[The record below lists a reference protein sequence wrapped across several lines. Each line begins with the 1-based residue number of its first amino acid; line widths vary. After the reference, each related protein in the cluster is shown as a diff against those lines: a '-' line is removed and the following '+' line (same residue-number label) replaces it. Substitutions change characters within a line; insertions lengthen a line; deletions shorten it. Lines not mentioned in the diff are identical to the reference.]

1 MKKRI
6 TVLIFAV
13 LLVFSSIV
21 TVSARNVSLEEG
33 YAMKLKELGLFY
45 GVGENDFDLERAP
58 TRIEALVMLI
68 RVLGAEDKALN
79 GSWKHPFTDVPAWAD
94 KYVGYAYEHGLANG
108 VSLTEF
114 GTTNATSA
122 QYLTFMLRALG
133 YSDTT
138 GNDFTWDKPYD
149 LARHVRILPSTVDID
164 NFWRADVAHIS
175 YVALSARLKNSND
188 TLADY
193 LISAGVFTKAKY
205 TEVTTPK
212 PEELPT
218 SLTATEIS
226 EKCANAV
233 FYLEVYSFNGEL
245 KGAGSGFFISKDGYA
260 ITNHHV
266 IEGARYM
273 KISSP
278 NGMKYDNV
286 KVVDVYKE
294 QDLAL
299 LKVDHILPFDHLE
312 AGDSTALKQGQKV
325 YAIGSPITLDNT
337 MSEGIISNTRRM
349 IEGIHYIQISVPILS
364 GSSGGA
370 LIDEYGKVVGVTA
383 AGFGISDLNFVIPIQ
398 YVNKLDKGAAVGA
411 VPSVSTF
418 YPTMS
423 EAYDF
428 GAFTGINVTSYETT
442 DYGYVV
448 LYSGKDVH
456 EVKGVDTTVMHT
468 AEDSLAFCLDEY
480 GKALIAGGF
489 KHTKLDDNTDL
500 YESDAETVKVQ
511 RNVGKN
517 KDIVITAEVKPVC
530 YAEAEG
536 MIDAGWYMGIEATS
550 KESVDGVT
558 TYVYGWEDI
567 YDNESMSD
575 AISYYINKIIAP
587 KYSAIHT
594 EHKNGTLYVYISGND
609 LLVTLSANTKE
620 MKIIIEK
627 FNTAAIFKSF
637 DTLAGY
643 IKKNNNSA
651 VNGKYSIK
659 NSNSEDTYMIS
670 YDEKDKLISFAGSV
684 KLSDSNIFA
693 YIRINGHGTG
703 TIEVSIKK
711 GAVTSTYSANIFPG
725 SFTKGI
731 SMSHAYYV
739 GQNPTAD
746 QQTAISAC
754 VTVLKRCEEMLSDTS
769 VTLEKL
775 GFTSIN

>member
-6 TVLIFAV
+6 AILIFAI
-13 LLVFSSIV
+13 LLIFSTLV
-21 TVSARNVSLEEG
+21 TVSARDVSLEEG

-79 GSWKHPFTDVPAWAD
+79 GTWNHPFTDVPAWAD
-94 KYVGYAYEHGLANG
+94 KYVGYAYEKGLANG

-149 LARHVRILPSTVDID
+149 LARHVRILPSAVDID
-164 NFWRADVAHIS
+164 NFWRADVAHVS

-188 TLADY
+188 TLADQ
-193 LISAGVFTKAKY
+193 LIKAKVFTEEKY
-205 TEVTTPK
+205 KEVTTPK
-212 PEELPT
+212 PEELPK
-218 SLTATEIS
+218 SLTAMEIS
-226 EKCANAV
+226 EKCADAV
-233 FYLEVYSFNGEL
+233 FYIEVYSFNGEL
-245 KGAGSGFFISKDGYA
+245 KGSGSGFFISSDGYA
-260 ITNHHV
+260 ITNKHV

-273 KISSP
+273 TISSP
-278 NGMKYDNV
+278 NGMKYDKV
-286 KVVDVYKE
+286 TVVDVYEE

-299 LKVDHILPFDHLE
+299 LKVDHIIPFDYLE
-312 AGDSTALKQGQKV
+312 IGDSTTLKQGQKV

-337 MSEGIISNTRRM
+337 MSEGIISNTRRI
-349 IEGIHYIQISVPILS
+349 IENVHYIQISVPILS

-370 LIDEYGKVVGVTA
+370 LIDEYGRVVGVTA

-398 YVNKLDKGAAVGA
+398 YVNKLDKSASVG
-411 VPSVSTF
+411 VSYPTGNF

-423 EAYDF
+423 EAYEF
-428 GAFTGINVTSYETT
+428 GAFTGIDVISYENT
-442 DYGYVV
+442 DYGYLVR
-448 LYSGKDVH
+448 YNGKDVH
-456 EVKGVDTTVMHT
+456 EIKGVDTTVVHT
-468 AEDSLAFCLDEY
+468 ADDSKEFCLEHY

-489 KHTKLDDNTDL
+489 KHAKIDDNTDL
-500 YESDAETVKVQ
+500 YESDAEIVKVQ
-511 RNVGKN
+511 RNVGNN
-517 KDIVITAEVKPVC
+517 KDILVTAELKPVC

-536 MIDAGWYMGIEATS
+536 MPDAGWYMGIGVTT

-558 TYVYGWEDI
+558 TYVYNWEDI
-567 YDNESMSD
+567 YDKDSMSD
-575 AISYYINKIIAP
+575 IISYYVNRIITP

-594 EHKNGTLYVYISGND
+594 EHKNNTLYIYISGND
-609 LLVTLSANTKE
+609 LLVTLTANTKE

-643 IKKNNNSA
+643 IKKNSTSA

-659 NSNSEDTYMIS
+659 NDKTEDTYMIS

-684 KLSDSNIFA
+684 KLSDSDIFA
-693 YIRINGHGTG
+693 YIRINGHGMG

-711 GAVTSTYSANIFPG
+711 GAFTSTYSSNIFPG

-739 GQNPTAD
+739 GQNQATD

-754 VTVLKRCEEMLSDTS
+754 VTILKRCEEMLSGTS